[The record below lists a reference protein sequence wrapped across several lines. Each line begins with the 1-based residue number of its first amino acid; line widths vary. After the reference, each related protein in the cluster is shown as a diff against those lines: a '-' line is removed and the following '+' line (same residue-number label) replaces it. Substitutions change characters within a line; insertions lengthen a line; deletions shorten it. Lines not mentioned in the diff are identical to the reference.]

1 MKKLVSLILALIL
14 VVSLAACGAPEETN
28 PAMEFTPVS
37 DGAVLGEGAVT
48 FPLTITDKEGNSIH
62 VTIHTDKETVG
73 EALAEL
79 SLIDGEMSDYGMY
92 VMTVN
97 GEYHRYEDDGYFWAF
112 YINGESAATGV
123 DGAPVIDGAVYTLAA
138 ELVS

>member
-28 PAMEFTPVS
+28 PPKEFTPVS

-48 FPLTITDKEGNSIH
+48 FPLTITDKEGNSIN

-73 EALAEL
+73 EALLE
-79 SLIDGEMSDYGMY
+79 IGIVEGTMGDYGLY
-92 VMTVN
+92 MTHVN
-97 GEYHRYEDDGYFWAF
+97 GIPAIYEEDATYWAF
-112 YINGESAATGV
+112 YINGEYAMTGV
-123 DGAPVIDGAVYTLAA
+123 DQTPIAQGETYTLKV
-138 ELVS
+138 EK